1 MGCDGAL
8 IGGGGIGREGSG
20 LDAGAVVRRFG
31 LDGQAAEWLEAAAG
45 LPELPGW
52 GAGEVASVG
61 ERGARELLA
70 PLGLGAEDAAEL
82 VGLWSGEWPR
92 EAAWLVERMAARVA
106 ADLGAA
112 LEPVPVWVGWPSLAG
127 VADDRAR
134 CAALFAFAVSV
145 RAFEE
150 YQRGRGVPA
159 GVVAATLRD
168 VGRQAAVN
176 RRMFGRVGLETASW
190 VALLFR
196 SGFYELGRLQFE
208 PNVLGE
214 AGAVRWLSEGERRGF
229 AGMGELA
236 EGAPVLRVHIPSG
249 GRLDAG
255 EVAES
260 LGRARSFFAGWLG
273 VDYPVATCSSW
284 LLDPQLAEYL
294 PEGSNILAFQRLF
307 RLVERG
313 APGDA
318 DVFRFV
324 LGMPEVDPGRAP
336 RGSRLERAAADHV
349 AAGRHWRVRTGWLR
363 LR

>member
-1 MGCDGAL
+1 M
-8 IGGGGIGREGSG
+8 
-20 LDAGAVVRRFG
+20 DAGSVVRRFG
-31 LDGQAAEWLEAAAG
+31 LDAQAAEWLEEAAG
-45 LPELPGW
+45 LPVLPGW

-70 PLGLGAEDAAEL
+70 PLGLSGADEAEL
-82 VGLWSGEWPR
+82 AGLWAGEWPR
-92 EAAWLVERMAARVA
+92 EAAWLVERMAARVG

-112 LEPVPVWVGWPSLAG
+112 LEPEPVWVGWPGLAEVG
-127 VADDRAR
+127 DDRAR

-145 RAFEE
+145 RAFGE
-150 YQRGRGVPA
+150 YQRGRGVP
-159 GVVAATLRD
+159 GEVVAATLLD
-168 VGRQAAVN
+168 VGRQAAAN
-176 RRMFGRVGLETASW
+176 RRMFGRVGLETAAW

-208 PNVLGE
+208 PNVLRE
-214 AGAVRWLSEGERRGF
+214 MGAVRWLSEGERREA
-229 AGMGELA
+229 AGVAELA
-236 EGAPVLRVHIPSG
+236 EGARVLRVHIPPG
-249 GRLDAG
+249 GPLGAG

-273 VDYPVATCSSW
+273 VDFPVATCSSW

-294 PEGSNILAFQRLF
+294 PEGSNILGFQRLF

-324 LGMPEVDPGRAP
+324 LGMPEVDPVRAP

-349 AAGRHWRVRTGWLR
+349 AAGREWRVRTGWLR